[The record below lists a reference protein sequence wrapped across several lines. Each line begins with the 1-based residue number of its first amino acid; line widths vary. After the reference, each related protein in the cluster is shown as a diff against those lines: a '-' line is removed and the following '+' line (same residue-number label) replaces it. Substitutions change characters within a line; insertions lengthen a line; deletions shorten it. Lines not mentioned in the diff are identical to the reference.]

1 MFCVKCILCVMW
13 FEYLLFVS
21 MFGVVVMYVV
31 YLLVVKSVIKVDDLL

>member
-1 MFCVKCILCVMW
+1 MFDEMLMVG

-21 MFGVVVMYVV
+21 MFGVVVMNVV